1 MNTQAPIRVVAAA
14 DDPGFRKTLETL
26 MRHAPGFELSA
37 SFGSAEAALRE
48 ATRIERDGS
57 IEGWDLVLMDI
68 SLGGMNGIRATEQL
82 RELDAKLPIV
92 VLTVFEEPNVIVE
105 AIAAGASGYL
115 LKKTNARELLF
126 QLRSVVDG
134 GAPLTPA
141 VASTVLDLLRSG
153 RPGASGAEPT
163 RLDLTERE
171 QQVLRCLVDG
181 CKYREAAEQ
190 LGIGV
195 ETVRTHIRAVY
206 GKLQVHSVAAAVREA
221 LRRGL
226 V

>member
-1 MNTQAPIRVVAAA
+1 MSSPSSIRVVAVE
-14 DDPGFRKTLETL
+14 DDPGFRATLETL
-26 MRHAPGFELSA
+26 MGHAPGFELCA
-37 SFGSAEAALRE
+37 SFGSAEAALSE
-48 ATRIERDGS
+48 AARLERDGR

-68 SLGGMNGIRATEQL
+68 SLGGMSGIRATEQL
-82 RELDAKLPIV
+82 RELDRNLPVV
-92 VLTVFEEPNVIVE
+92 VLTVFEEPGVIVE
-105 AIAAGASGYL
+105 AIAAGANGYL

-141 VASTVLDLLRSG
+141 VASTVLGLLRSG
-153 RPGASGAEPT
+153 GPQSVGAEPT

-181 CKYREAAEQ
+181 CKYQEAAEA
-190 LGIGV
+190 LGIGI
-195 ETVRTHIRAVY
+195 ETVRSHVRSVY

-221 LRRGL
+221 IRRGL

>member
-1 MNTQAPIRVVAAA
+1 MSTTSIRVVAVE

-26 MRHAPGFELSA
+26 MGHAPGFELCA
-37 SFGSAEAALRE
+37 SFGSAEAVIDAAVRL
-48 ATRIERDGS
+48 ERDGT

-68 SLGGMNGIRATEQL
+68 SLGGMNGIRATEKL
-82 RELDAKLPIV
+82 RELDRRLPVV

-105 AIAAGASGYL
+105 AIAAGANGYL

-141 VASTVLDLLRSG
+141 VASTVLGLLRTRGSVTT
-153 RPGASGAEPT
+153 GAEPT

-181 CKYREAAEQ
+181 CKYQEAAER
-190 LGIGV
+190 LGIGI
-195 ETVRTHIRAVY
+195 ETVRSHVRAVY
-206 GKLQVHSVAAAVREA
+206 AKLQVHSVAAAVREA
-221 LRRGL
+221 IRRGL

>member
-1 MNTQAPIRVVAAA
+1 MNTSAPIRVVAVE
-14 DDPGFRKTLETL
+14 DDPAFRESLETL
-26 MRHAPGFELSA
+26 MGHARGFELCA
-37 SFGSAEAALRE
+37 SFGSAEAVLAAAARAE
-48 ATRIERDGS
+48 CNDG

-68 SLGGMNGIRATEQL
+68 SLGGMSGIRAIERL
-82 RELDAKLPIV
+82 RELDKQLPIV
-92 VLTVFEEPNVIVE
+92 VLTVFEDPGVIVE
-105 AIAAGASGYL
+105 AIAAGANGYL

-141 VASTVLDLLRSG
+141 VANTVLGLLRTRG
-153 RPGASGAEPT
+153 PTATGAEPA

-181 CKYREAAEQ
+181 CKYQEAADE
-190 LGIGV
+190 LGIGLD
-195 ETVRTHIRAVY
+195 TVRTHVRSVY
-206 GKLQVHSVAAAVREA
+206 SKLQVHSVAAAVREA
-221 LRRGL
+221 IRRGL

>member
-1 MNTQAPIRVVAAA
+1 MNTQGPIRVVAVE

-48 ATRIERDGS
+48 ATRVEHDGS

-82 RELDAKLPIV
+82 RELDGKLPIV

-105 AIAAGASGYL
+105 AITAGANGYL

-141 VASTVLDLLRSG
+141 VASTVLDLLRDG
-153 RPGASGAEPT
+153 GAGMSGAEPT

-181 CKYREAAEQ
+181 CKYKEAAEQ

-221 LRRGL
+221 IRRGL

>member
-1 MNTQAPIRVVAAA
+1 MNTQAPIRVVAIE
-14 DDPGFRKTLETL
+14 DDPGFRQTLETL

-48 ATRIERDGS
+48 AVRIECDGS

-68 SLGGMNGIRATEQL
+68 SLGGMNGIRATERL
-82 RELDAKLPIV
+82 RELDDKLSIV

-105 AIAAGASGYL
+105 AIAAGANGYL

-141 VASTVLDLLRSG
+141 VASTVLDLLRS
-153 RPGASGAEPT
+153 RESGVSGVEPT

-171 QQVLRCLVDG
+171 QQVLRCLVNG

-206 GKLQVHSVAAAVREA
+206 GKLQVHSMAAAVREA
-221 LRRGL
+221 IRRGL

>member
-1 MNTQAPIRVVAAA
+1 MNTQAPIRVVAVE
-14 DDPGFRKTLETL
+14 DDPRFRKTLETL
-26 MRHAPGFELSA
+26 MGHAPGFELSA
-37 SFGSAEAALRE
+37 SYASAEAALRE
-48 ATRIERDGS
+48 ANRVAHDDRID
-57 IEGWDLVLMDI
+57 GWDLVLMDI
-68 SLGGMNGIRATEQL
+68 SLGGMNGIRATEKL

-105 AIAAGASGYL
+105 AIAAGANGYL

-126 QLRSVVDG
+126 QLRSVING

-153 RPGASGAEPT
+153 ETTARGTEPT

-181 CKYREAAEQ
+181 CKYKGVAEK

-195 ETVRTHIRAVY
+195 ETVRTHIRSVY
-206 GKLQVHSVAAAVREA
+206 SKLQVHSVSAAVREA
-221 LRRGL
+221 IRRGL